1 MKILIVDD
9 ETPIREWIQ
18 FSIERGGNPEFEIAA
33 VAESGNEAYELALKN
48 QPDVVITDIKMPGMD
63 GMELMKKVL
72 AVSPYTNFVI
82 LTNYAEFSYAREAV
96 TYGAKK
102 YLL

>member
-33 VAESGNEAYELALKN
+33 VAESGNEAFDMALKH

-63 GMELMKKVL
+63 GIELMKKVL
-72 AVSPYTNFVI
+72 EVSLIRI
-82 LTNYAEFSYAREAV
+82 LSS
-96 TYGAKK
+96 
-102 YLL
+102 